1 MDFSISEED
10 RLLQQSVKDFVEE
23 RANTIW
29 PDIER
34 TGTLP
39 DSLIAA
45 AKELGLLGLS
55 IPEQYG
61 GVGFSVVQKALVHE
75 MLGRGPW
82 GLATFIS
89 VHTGIGC
96 VGLVKFGSEAQ
107 KRRYLPKMASGEW
120 IGSFALTEPNA
131 GSDAG
136 AMTSSA
142 VRKGDEWILNGTKT
156 FITNAP
162 KAHHFMVFAKSERG
176 ISAFIVDRDAPGLRI
191 GQVFSTIGHL
201 GSKPAE
207 VVMEDCRVPLDALV
221 GEEGKG
227 FDYAKRCLSEGR
239 TGLAARSVGAAQ
251 KALELALEYGMQR
264 KTFGQPLAEH
274 QALAFRFAE
283 MSARTEAARLCVY
296 RAAWLLDQGQ
306 PAIRESSTAKLV
318 GGEWSWQTV
327 DECFQIFGGNAY
339 IHGEY
344 MIERIWRDLRVA
356 RIYDGSSEVQQMVIS
371 QQLRKGNVHTSW

>member
-1 MDFSISEED
+1 MDFSLSDED
-10 RLLQQSVKDFVEE
+10 RMLQQSVKDFVEE
-23 RANTIW
+23 SANTVWREIEKQNSV
-29 PDIER
+29 PDA
-34 TGTLP
+34 
-39 DSLIAA
+39 LIAQA
-45 AKELGLLGLS
+45 NELGLLGLS

-82 GLATFIS
+82 GLSTFIS

-96 VGLVKFGSEAQ
+96 VGIVRFGSEAQ
-107 KRRYLPKMASGEW
+107 KQKYLPKMAKGEW
-120 IGSFALTEPNA
+120 IGSFALTEPGA

-136 AMTSSA
+136 AMQSTA
-142 VRKGDEWILNGTKT
+142 VLKGNEWILNGTKT

-162 KAHHFMVFAKSERG
+162 KAHHFMVFARSDKG
-176 ISAFIVDRDAPGLRI
+176 ICAFIVDRESPGVRI
-191 GQVFSTIGHL
+191 GQVFDTIGHK

-207 VVMEDCRVPLDALV
+207 VVMEDCRVPKDALV

-227 FDYAKRCLSEGR
+227 FDYAKRCLAEGR
-239 TGLAARSVGAAQ
+239 TTLGARCVGAAQ
-251 KALELALEYGMQR
+251 KAMELALEYGMQR
-264 KTFGQPLAEH
+264 KTFGTPLAEH

-296 RAAWLLDQGQ
+296 RSAWLLDRGQ

-371 QQLRKGNVHTSW
+371 QQLRKGNVQTAW